1 MKPSKVRLRQI
12 YKAPLHKK
20 SSHISAILSKDLRT
34 KYKRRN
40 ARVKVGDVVKVMRGE
55 FKDVEGKVNKVHTDT
70 FRLEID
76 GVQREKLR
84 GGNASVL
91 IHASNVMITSLD
103 LGDELR
109 KKKVEVHI
117 SG

>member
-1 MKPSKVRLRQI
+1 MKPSKARLKQI

-20 SSHISAILSKDLRT
+20 SASISAILSKDLRT

-40 ARVKVGDVVKVMRGE
+40 VRVKAGDVVKIMRGE

-70 FRLEID
+70 GRLEIE

-84 GGNASVL
+84 GGNAPVL
-91 IHASNVMITSLD
+91 IHASNVMVTSLD